1 MNVANQQRM
10 GHLISMGQIDPTPGG
25 PPGGR

>member
-1 MNVANQQRM
+1 VNVANQQRM
-10 GHLISMGQIDPTPGG
+10 GHLISMGQFDPAPDG